1 MEFIFCQQDWKDKDG
16 KVVVTHK
23 EVMEKDGYA
32 HCRISHYPGEN
43 AQILSN
49 VYVED
54 RCRHT
59 GICTEMLK
67 SCTEMLKAIKCVL
80 TRPYTIVYIN
90 EWAPEYVKRMYE
102 KHGFVILNN

>member
-16 KVVVTHK
+16 KVVVTHT
-23 EVMEKDGYA
+23 EVMEENGYA

-67 SCTEMLKAIKCVL
+67 AIKCVL
-80 TRPYTIVYIN
+80 TRPHTIVYID